1 MASNNYSSGVFGAFL
16 GGALLGA
23 IGALLLTP
31 IKGTDLRTR
40 LKEKLSEHSIILSDV
55 EVDELIARLE
65 EDEEEFV
72 C

>member
-1 MASNNYSSGVFGAFL
+1 MASKKNSSGALGAFI

-31 IKGTDLRTR
+31 VKGADLRAR
-40 LKEKLSEHSIILSDV
+40 LRKKLSEHSIILSDI

-65 EDEEEFV
+65 EDDEEFV